1 MRVLIVHNREISDF
15 PPVRSLVDALIA
27 NKVKTTII
35 TRDENNVLD
44 SYGDKLKVLE
54 LLPYA
59 SNGNFKNTY
68 KFFENRKLIR
78 KWVKKEMKN
87 NDIIWTT
94 TDATVREIGPD
105 LLNYK
110 HVMQLMELVEYVP
123 KFPLIPKK
131 NLFKFNRYGGILKK
145 LLKFYP
151 NKPYKINFENK
162 DDDTSRI
169 SDIIETMRSDQRL
182 KILYQGV
189 FDKDRKLDEFAK
201 TIENE
206 SDKFCLYIMG
216 KQNKYSKELCK
227 KYPHIRYIPYITS
240 PNHLKITREAD
251 IGLLPYFPVRVGN
264 NSILNALYC
273 APNKI
278 YEYSAFG
285 KPMLG
290 TDVLGL
296 KYPFEKYK
304 MGYTVSKLEEKEI
317 LEKLNKILVN
327 YQKMSENSR
336 RFFQSVN
343 WDKKI
348 DEILEIKE
356 EEKD

>member
-1 MRVLIVHNREISDF
+1 MVPEINRAYIQ
-15 PPVRSLVDALIA
+15 
-27 NKVKTTII
+27 KVWWDLEKT
-35 TRDENNVLD
+35 
-44 SYGDKLKVLE
+44 
-54 LLPYA
+54 
-59 SNGNFKNTY
+59 
-68 KFFENRKLIR
+68 
-78 KWVKKEMKN
+78 
-87 NDIIWTT
+87 
-94 TDATVREIGPD
+94 
-105 LLNYK
+105 
-110 HVMQLMELVEYVP
+110 P
-123 KFPLIPKK
+123 K
-131 NLFKFNRYGGILKK
+131 IL
-145 LLKFYP
+145 P

-162 DDDTSRI
+162 ADDTSRI